1 MLTAV
6 IVRIECPL
14 RAAPKRRH
22 VLFSGWLCCIA
33 PIRKRPK
40 VQPLVIAMTNS
51 AASHLLPVFARV
63 DLGFERGE
71 GAWLISTNGERY
83 LDFTSGVAVNA
94 LGHAHPHL
102 VAALQEQATKLW
114 HMSNLFKSPDG
125 ERLAA
130 RLCEQSF
137 ADFVFFANSGAE
149 AMECAIK
156 IARRYHASKGHP
168 ERYRLVTFEGAFH
181 GRTLGTLAAT
191 GSAKYLEGFGPP
203 LDGFDQVAHGDLDAV
218 KKAIGP
224 HTAGILI
231 EPIQGEGG
239 VRSAPHAFFR
249 ALRQLCDDNGLLLIF
264 DEVQTGMGRTGDLF
278 AYKRLG
284 VTPDIMPLAKALGG
298 GFPIG
303 ACLATAEAASGMTPG
318 SHGSTFGGNPLA
330 IAAANAVLDVMLKPG
345 FFEHA
350 QKMSLLLKQKLASV
364 VDRHPD
370 VLQEVRGE
378 GLLIGL
384 KAVVPSGDLVN
395 ALRDQKLLTV
405 GAGDNVVRFLPPL
418 IVTES
423 EIEESVQRL
432 ERACVELSGEK
443 LKRAAGQ

>member
-1 MLTAV
+1 
-6 IVRIECPL
+6 
-14 RAAPKRRH
+14 
-22 VLFSGWLCCIA
+22 
-33 PIRKRPK
+33 
-40 VQPLVIAMTNS
+40 MTNS
-51 AASHLLPVFARV
+51 ATSHLLPVFARA

-71 GAWLISTNGERY
+71 GVWLVATNGERY

-156 IARRYHASKGHP
+156 VTRRYHAGKGHP
-168 ERYRLVTFEGAFH
+168 ERYRIITFEGAFH

-191 GSAKYLEGFGPP
+191 GAPKYLEGFGPP
-203 LDGFDQVAHGDLDAV
+203 LDGFDQVPLGDLDAV

-224 HTAGILI
+224 QTAGILI
-231 EPIQGEGG
+231 EPLQGEGG
-239 VRSAPHAFFR
+239 VRAPSPAFFR
-249 ALRQLCDDNGLLLIF
+249 ALRQLCDDSGMLLVF
-264 DEVQTGMGRTGDLF
+264 DEVQTGMGRIGELF
-278 AYKRLG
+278 AYQRIG
-284 VTPDIMPLAKALGG
+284 VAPDVMSLAKALGG

-303 ACLATAEAASGMTPG
+303 ACLTTAEAASGMTPG

-330 IAAANAVLDVMLKPG
+330 VSAANAVLDVMLKPG
-345 FFEHA
+345 FFDRV
-350 QKMSLLLKQKLASV
+350 QKMSLLLKQKLAAL
-364 VDRHPD
+364 VDRYPA
-370 VLQEVRGE
+370 VLAEVRGE

-384 KAVVPSGDLVN
+384 KAVVPSGALVD

-418 IVTES
+418 IVTEA
-423 EIEESVQRL
+423 EIDEAVQRL
-432 ERACVELSGEK
+432 ERACVALSGDQTK
-443 LKRAAGQ
+443 QASGQ

>member
-1 MLTAV
+1 M
-6 IVRIECPL
+6 
-14 RAAPKRRH
+14 
-22 VLFSGWLCCIA
+22 
-33 PIRKRPK
+33 
-40 VQPLVIAMTNS
+40 AMTDS
-51 AASHLLPVFARV
+51 ATSHLLPVFARA

-71 GAWLISTNGERY
+71 GVWLIATNGDRY

-102 VAALQEQATKLW
+102 VAALQAQATKLW

-149 AMECAIK
+149 AMEGAIK
-156 IARRYHASKGHP
+156 IARKYHAAKGHP
-168 ERYRLVTFEGAFH
+168 DRYRIITFEGAFH
-181 GRTLGTLAAT
+181 GRTLATLAAT
-191 GSAKYLEGFGPP
+191 GAAKYLEGYGPP
-203 LDGFDQVAHGDLDAV
+203 MDGFDQVPHGDIEAV

-224 HTAGILI
+224 HTAAILI

-239 VRSAPHAFFR
+239 VRSAPNAFFK
-249 ALRQLCDDNGLLLIF
+249 ALRQLCDEKGMLLVF
-264 DEVQTGMGRTGDLF
+264 DEVQTGMGRTGELF

-284 VTPDIMPLAKALGG
+284 VTPDVMSLAKALGG

-303 ACLATAEAASGMTPG
+303 AVLATAEAASGMTPG

-330 IAAANAVLDVMLKPG
+330 VAAAGAVLDVMLKPG
-345 FFEHA
+345 FFDHV

-364 VDRHPD
+364 VDRNPK
-370 VLQEVRGE
+370 VLAEVRGE
-378 GLLIGL
+378 GLLIGV

-395 ALRDQKLLTV
+395 ALREQKLLTV

-418 IVTES
+418 IVSEA

-432 ERACVELSGEK
+432 DRACAALSGGTSK
-443 LKRAAGQ
+443 QAAGQ